1 MSAFWGNV
9 MSTFSVSGLASG
21 MDTDSIIEKMM
32 AIEKKSVTRLKEDQT
47 AINERLTMLQ
57 KINASLLELKT
68 MSSDLTYETPFTA
81 KSVSSSSSATV
92 SGSVIGPNAA
102 KGTYTIDSITKIASS
117 TYTNTQ
123 SAAGK
128 IATANTKISD
138 AVQRSVTG
146 GSFKINNHEFY
157 VDPANDTLQ
166 NIVDNINAASA
177 TTGVGASYD
186 DNTGKLTLKNVSSGN
201 KNTIIIGGSEDTS
214 DFLSAVGLTGAFQDT
229 SSGVTTVTSSS
240 HIGALDKTKTLGNLK
255 FDKDFVGGKIKINGV
270 EISLSST
277 DTLSQAL
284 TKITN
289 SNAGVIASYDEASDK
304 IKFASKNTGAS
315 FINFEETL
323 NGSNFLEL
331 AGVVGVK
338 SSSAVNKAGTTV
350 GLTDSVSSANLKNAV
365 TGSGTFTISHGGSNF
380 NISYNSGNTVQDVVD
395 SINSSGA
402 GVTASYD
409 SGSGKFLIKP
419 NSNTDPNIGLSDSQ
433 SGSGSLMTALNLDNA
448 GTNQMIGE
456 NAEYK
461 INGKT
466 YYSNS
471 NTITDKF
478 TDISFSLTAVT
489 SSAVSLTV
497 SGDTTAIKKSIEG
510 FVKKYNE
517 VLTDL
522 NEKIN
527 DEEGPL
533 YRDSSVRDMID
544 GMKNI
549 ANTYI
554 SGNTNVKGLGD
565 IGITTGDFG
574 MVFSKDYIGKL
585 QIDSTKLAQ
594 ALSDNPDE
602 VRKLFAFDVNNG
614 SNYTDGVAYKFKN
627 YFDSLTK
634 ADGTIN
640 SVIKIQN
647 NELTRVTDSITDW
660 NTRLS
665 LMEENLKAQFA
676 SMETQLSSL
685 KSQSQSLSSSLAQLS
700 S

>member
-1 MSAFWGNV
+1 

-47 AINERLTMLQ
+47 AINERLKMLQ
-57 KINASLLELKT
+57 TINASLLEIKT
-68 MSSDLTYETPFTA
+68 MSSDLTYETPFVA
-81 KSVSSSSSATV
+81 KSVSSSSSTTV
-92 SGSVIGPNAA
+92 SGSVFGPNAA

-128 IATANTKISD
+128 IATADTKISD
-138 AVQRSVTG
+138 AVQKSVTG

-201 KNTIIIGGSEDTS
+201 KNTIIVGGSEDTS

-277 DTLSQAL
+277 DTLSQTL

-304 IKFASKNTGAS
+304 IKFTSKNTGAS

-338 SSSAVNKAGTTV
+338 SSSAVNKAGTIV

-365 TGSGTFTISHGGSNF
+365 TGSGTFTINHGGSNF
-380 NISYNSGNTVQDVVD
+380 NISYNSGNTVQDVID

-419 NSNTDPNIGLSDSQ
+419 NSNTDPNIVLSDSQ

-448 GTNQMIGE
+448 GTNQTIGE

-489 SSAVSLTV
+489 SSPVSLTV
-497 SGDTTAIKKSIEG
+497 SGDTTAIKKSIED

-554 SGNTNVKGLGD
+554 NGNTNVKGLGD

-647 NELTRVTDSITDW
+647 NELSRVTNSITDW
-660 NTRLS
+660 DTRLS
-665 LMEENLKAQFA
+665 LMEENLKAQFS

-685 KSQSQSLSSSLAQLS
+685 KNQSQSLSSSLAQLS